1 MEEIVPQATNQS
13 KQENLEKIAREN
25 LKRRNEQILTSLCHS
40 FHPVDSV
47 VWDSLKE
54 KLLDLEEK
62 YYKKKSIF
70 LCAKCMTISTPAFKI
85 PHDDI
90 TVNSLPYMID
100 IGASE
105 RVNIGEFFLKYG
117 RHKEDRENKIIVC
130 FPSFNFDCNQTYHQL
145 EGSKKVGNDE
155 KPEAKETKEE
165 IVENSNIENKQI
177 AKRPPLITSGNP
189 KEKLS
194 ATKSTIDESALK
206 DKAREQNWKPVS
218 TKREH
223 NYSKTTKKQFSKQQK
238 E

>member
-1 MEEIVPQATNQS
+1 MEEIVPPTANQS
-13 KQENLEKIAREN
+13 KQENLEKNPREN

-54 KLLDLEEK
+54 KLLDLEKK
-62 YYKKKSIF
+62 YHRKKSIF
-70 LCAKCMTISTPAFKI
+70 LCVKCMTISTPAFKI

-90 TVNSLPYMID
+90 TVNSLPYVID

-105 RVNIGEFFLKYG
+105 RVDIGKFFLKYG

-130 FPSFNFDCNQTYHQL
+130 FPSFNFDCNQIYHAL
-145 EGSKKVGNDE
+145 EGSKKVVNDE
-155 KPEAKETKEE
+155 KPEGEETKDE
-165 IVENSNIENKQI
+165 IAVKNNKKQKQLG
-177 AKRPPLITSGNP
+177 KRTPVITSDNP

-206 DKAREQNWKPVS
+206 DKAREQNWKHVGI
-218 TKREH
+218 KREH